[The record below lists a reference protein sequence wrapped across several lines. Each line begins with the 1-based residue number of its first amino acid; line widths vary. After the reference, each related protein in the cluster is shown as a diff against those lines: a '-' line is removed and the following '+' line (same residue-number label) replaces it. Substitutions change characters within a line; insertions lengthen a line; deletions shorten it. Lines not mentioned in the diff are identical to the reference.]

1 MSEPNEWNN
10 NLPERLIVVT
20 RTRIRMEYH
29 NDGINSHKYWGATLS
44 ENLNGPDTYVIATY
58 GRISGYGLKGTTR
71 STTKVFHTRKK
82 AEQFL
87 VRKIRE
93 KFNKGYTDL
102 GGDVKEHDGAIEVK
116 KMKNEEEVIFY
127 THRILRM

>member
-1 MSEPNEWNN
+1 MSNN
-10 NLPERLIVVT
+10 NNTKRLTVVT
-20 RTRIRMEYH
+20 QTRIRMEYH
-29 NDGINSHKYWGATLS
+29 NDEINSHKYWGATLS
-44 ENLNGPDTYVIATY
+44 ENLNGPDTYVTATY

-71 STTKVFHTRKK
+71 STTKVFQTRKK

-93 KFNKGYTDL
+93 KFRKGYTDL
-102 GGDVKEHDGAIEVK
+102 GGDDKETDSALEVK
-116 KMKNEEEVIFY
+116 KMENEEELIFY